1 MLRGMRHTFRR
12 NGVVRLRISR
22 PEWILIGIT
31 MIWGTTFLIIHVA
44 VAHTGPLFFVGI
56 RFVVAGLI
64 GAAVFRRALRGI
76 TGHEVV
82 AGAVIGVTIFIGYG
96 LQTMGLQTITA
107 SRSAFITALYVPMV
121 PLLQWVLLRR
131 PPGAM
136 TLVGVAF
143 AFAGLVLL
151 AGPDAGTAGLSTG
164 ETLTLLSA
172 VACAA
177 EIVLISRYAG
187 TVDARRV
194 AVVQVT
200 VAGLLSFAM
209 MPVAGERVPEF
220 SWVWLAAG
228 IGLGAASI
236 LIQLAMNWAQ
246 RSVSATRATVIY
258 AGEPVWGGIIGR
270 LAGERLPGPAILG
283 AVLIVVGV
291 LVSELR
297 PEGLKRRPRAVPE
310 SGPGAPGGS
319 DASPVPAPWSAGG
332 GADGRP

>member
-1 MLRGMRHTFRR
+1 MWHTFLR
-12 NGVVRLRISR
+12 NGGVRLRISR
-22 PEWILIGIT
+22 PELILIGIT
-31 MIWGTTFLIIHVA
+31 MVWGATFLIIHVA

-64 GAAVFRRALRGI
+64 GAAVFWRALRGI
-76 TGHEVV
+76 TRHEIA
-82 AGAVIGVTIFIGYG
+82 AGAGIGVTIFIGYG
-96 LQTMGLQTITA
+96 LQTVGLQTITA
-107 SRSAFITALYVPMV
+107 SQSAFITALYVPMV
-121 PLLQWVLLRR
+121 PLLQWVLLRKA
-131 PPGAM
+131 PGAM

-151 AGPDAGTAGLSTG
+151 AGPGAGLGGLSSG
-164 ETLTLLSA
+164 ETVTLVSA
-172 VACAA
+172 VACAV
-177 EIVLISRYAG
+177 EIVLISRFAG

-194 AVVQVT
+194 TVVQVL

-209 MPVAGERVPEF
+209 MPVAGEQIPGF

-270 LAGERLPGPAILG
+270 IAGERLPGLAILG
-283 AVLIVVGV
+283 AVLIVLGV

-297 PEGLKRRPRAVPE
+297 PKNVKHGHP
-310 SGPGAPGGS
+310 
-319 DASPVPAPWSAGG
+319 PAPE
-332 GADGRP
+332 ADEGVDLERIEAR